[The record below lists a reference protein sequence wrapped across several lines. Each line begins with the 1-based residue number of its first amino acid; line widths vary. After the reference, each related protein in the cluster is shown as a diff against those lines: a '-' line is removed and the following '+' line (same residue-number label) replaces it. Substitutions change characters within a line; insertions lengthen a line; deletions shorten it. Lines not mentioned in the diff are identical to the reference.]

1 MLEQLKEIK
10 EKLNLL
16 IEQVEHLENSIHGE
30 EIIIQKKDFKLLKR
44 LGDRDPFQFF
54 QFTDGVVFQVLGKDN
69 TSYIDYWKYTYSIF
83 KALLD
88 DKLERIIL
96 LKRKENLQTKE
107 GFLITHEIE
116 NEVDTKLRDNYRSK

>member
-1 MLEQLKEIK
+1 MLEKLKEIK
-10 EKLNLL
+10 EKLNSL
-16 IEQVEHLENSIHGE
+16 IQEVENLESAIQVE

-44 LGDRDPFQFF
+44 LGDRDALQVF

-69 TSYIDYWKYTYSIF
+69 TSHIDYWKYTYSIF

-88 DKLERIIL
+88 GKLERIIL
-96 LKRKENLQTKE
+96 LKRKKELQTKE
-107 GFLITHEIE
+107 GYLITHEIE

>member
-16 IEQVEHLENSIHGE
+16 IEQVEQLENSIHGE

-44 LGDRDPFQFF
+44 LGDRGSYHVF
-54 QFTDGVVFQVLGKDN
+54 QFTEGVVFEILGKDN
-69 TSYIDYWKYTYSIF
+69 SGLTDYGKYLYSIF

-88 DKLERIIL
+88 DKLDRIIL
-96 LKRKENLQTKE
+96 LKRKSVLQTKE
-107 GFLITHEIE
+107 GFLITHDVE